1 MMKNVQWKKIFIT
14 VLISCFLGVQYE
26 YLGWRIAEIHLG
38 GMQFPGLMDASVI
51 LGGLK
56 TALAALFFG
65 GLILVLSLLSPKF
78 RQKFPKNAHKP
89 VIIGVVVIY
98 LLIGITIF
106 QGFYG

>member
-1 MMKNVQWKKIFIT
+1 MNEVEWNKISII
-14 VLISCFLGVQYE
+14 VLISCILGVQYE
-26 YLGWRIAEIHLG
+26 YLGWKIAEIHLE
-38 GMQFPGLMDASVI
+38 GMQFPGLLDDSVI
-51 LGGLK
+51 LGGIK

-65 GLILVLSLLSPKF
+65 GLILVLSLLSQKF
-78 RQKFPKNAHKP
+78 RQRFPKNAHKP